1 MLGMFGRQERY
12 AIILLLTVLAIVIAA
27 HLILDTIGK
36 RPFASPYSDRSDE
49 GALVILSGTIDDITV
64 TRTGGHLLLQVN
76 ETTVFVQN
84 AAAAD
89 RSFQKGSTIT
99 VIGIVQTY
107 EGKREIAV
115 QSASDIISEP

>member
-1 MLGMFGRQERY
+1 MFGRQERY

-115 QSASDIISEP
+115 QSASDILSEP